1 MTNVNYENNN
11 ILWTVQSHLQN
22 LTIRDCT
29 CEQYFFILNQLPCL
43 KTFTIRDCLVKHTN
57 GKSLISATSTFQS
70 SLESL
75 TMNDCSLSLENFELL
90 LHSIN
95 TLRHLKLISRSRRLN
110 SIFDGYRWENI
121 IRTKLPALCNF
132 QCFFSYIAF
141 TSSTHASNI
150 ESLIVPFRAPFWV
163 QEKRWLVYCTCVL
176 RHSNIWLYT
185 TPICVPDIDT
195 SFRCEILSTNDS
207 YHLTKRP
214 IHTIINPTSDENLT
228 ELNLQQHLIFL
239 TGARYLANF
248 MQQSKTITKLD
259 LAQNQLHAMG
269 AQYMADAL
277 RNNVTLTTL
286 NLYDNDTGNEGIKYI
301 AEALV
306 HNTTLIK
313 LDLGQN
319 RIGNM
324 GTEYFSGAL
333 KLNSSITELNLTVN
347 EIREEGAQ
355 YLADALRQNTTL
367 VTLDLQVNDIDNTG
381 AQVLIDALQQNKTMK
396 LLMLYG
402 NKISY
407 ELKSQLSAQDSRID
421 C

>member
-214 IHTIINPTSDENLT
+214 IHTIINPTSDEVFFV
-228 ELNLQQHLIFL
+228 Q
-239 TGARYLANF
+239 
-248 MQQSKTITKLD
+248 TITKLD

-355 YLADALRQNTTL
+355 YLADALRQNTVSVYVEYFIEFSPL
-367 VTLDLQVNDIDNTG
+367 HISIDF
-381 AQVLIDALQQNKTMK
+381 D
-396 LLMLYG
+396 
-402 NKISY
+402 
-407 ELKSQLSAQDSRID
+407 
-421 C
+421 

>member
-1 MTNVNYENNN
+1 M
-11 ILWTVQSHLQN
+11 
-22 LTIRDCT
+22 IRDCT
-29 CEQYFFILNQLPCL
+29 YEQYFFILNQLPCL

-75 TMNDCSLSLENFELL
+75 TMNDCSVSLENFELL
-90 LHSIN
+90 LQSIN
-95 TLRHLKLISRSRRLN
+95 TLRHLKLISRSRRLD
-110 SIFDGYRWENI
+110 SMFDGYRWENI

-132 QCFFSYIAF
+132 QSFFSYIAF

-163 QEKRWLVYCTCVL
+163 QEKRWLVCCACVL

-195 SFRCEILSTNDS
+195 SFICEILSTNDS

-214 IHTIINPTSDENLT
+214 IHTIINPASDEVFFV
-228 ELNLQQHLIFL
+228 Q
-239 TGARYLANF
+239 
-248 MQQSKTITKLD
+248 TITKLD
-259 LAQNQLHAMG
+259 LAKNQLHAMG

-286 NLYDNDTGNEGIKYI
+286 NLYDNDIGNEGIKYI

-306 HNTTLIK
+306 H
-313 LDLGQN
+313 
-319 RIGNM
+319 
-324 GTEYFSGAL
+324 
-333 KLNSSITELNLTVN
+333 
-347 EIREEGAQ
+347 
-355 YLADALRQNTTL
+355 NTTL

-402 NKISY
+402 NKILY
-407 ELKSQLSAQDSRID
+407 ELKPQLNAQNRRID

>member
-22 LTIRDCT
+22 LMIRDCT
-29 CEQYFFILNQLPCL
+29 YEQYFFILNQLPCL
-43 KTFTIRDCLVKHTN
+43 KTFAIRDCLVKHTN

-90 LHSIN
+90 LQPIN
-95 TLRHLKLISRSRRLN
+95 TLRHLKLISRSRILD
-110 SIFDGYRWENI
+110 SMFDGYRWENI

-141 TSSTHASNI
+141 ASSTHASNI

-163 QEKRWLVYCTCVL
+163 QEKRWLVCCACVL

-214 IHTIINPTSDENLT
+214 IHTIINPASDENLT

-248 MQQSKTITKLD
+248 MQQSKVFFVQTITKLD

-277 RNNVTLTTL
+277 RNNV
-286 NLYDNDTGNEGIKYI
+286 
-301 AEALV
+301 
-306 HNTTLIK
+306 
-313 LDLGQN
+313 
-319 RIGNM
+319 
-324 GTEYFSGAL
+324 
-333 KLNSSITELNLTVN
+333 
-347 EIREEGAQ
+347 
-355 YLADALRQNTTL
+355 
-367 VTLDLQVNDIDNTG
+367 
-381 AQVLIDALQQNKTMK
+381 
-396 LLMLYG
+396 
-402 NKISY
+402 
-407 ELKSQLSAQDSRID
+407 
-421 C
+421 

>member
-22 LTIRDCT
+22 LMIRDCT
-29 CEQYFFILNQLPCL
+29 YEQYFFILNQLPCL
-43 KTFTIRDCLVKHTN
+43 KTFAIRDCLVKHTN

-90 LHSIN
+90 LQPIN
-95 TLRHLKLISRSRRLN
+95 TLRHLKLISRSRILD
-110 SIFDGYRWENI
+110 SMFDGYRWENI

-141 TSSTHASNI
+141 ASSTHASNI

-163 QEKRWLVYCTCVL
+163 QEKRWLVCCACVL

-214 IHTIINPTSDENLT
+214 IHTIINPASDENLT

-306 HNTTLIK
+306 HNT
-313 LDLGQN
+313 
-319 RIGNM
+319 
-324 GTEYFSGAL
+324 
-333 KLNSSITELNLTVN
+333 SITELNLTVN

-355 YLADALRQNTTL
+355 YLADALRQNTVSVYVEYFIEFSPL
-367 VTLDLQVNDIDNTG
+367 HISIDF
-381 AQVLIDALQQNKTMK
+381 D
-396 LLMLYG
+396 
-402 NKISY
+402 
-407 ELKSQLSAQDSRID
+407 
-421 C
+421 

>member
-1 MTNVNYENNN
+1 M
-11 ILWTVQSHLQN
+11 
-22 LTIRDCT
+22 IRDCT
-29 CEQYFFILNQLPCL
+29 YEQYFFILNQLPCL

-75 TMNDCSLSLENFELL
+75 TMNDCSVSLENFELL
-90 LHSIN
+90 LQSIN
-95 TLRHLKLISRSRRLN
+95 TLRHLKLISRSRRLY
-110 SIFDGYRWENI
+110 SMFDGYRWENI

-163 QEKRWLVYCTCVL
+163 QEKRWLVCCACVL

-195 SFRCEILSTNDS
+195 SFICEILSTNDS

-214 IHTIINPTSDENLT
+214 IHTIINPASDENLT
-228 ELNLQQHLIFL
+228 ELNLQQHLIFW
-239 TGARYLANF
+239 TGAIYLANF
-248 MQQSKTITKLD
+248 MQQSKAN
-259 LAQNQLHAMG
+259 LAKNQLHAMG

-286 NLYDNDTGNEGIKYI
+286 NLYDNDIGNEGIKYI

-306 HNTTLIK
+306 H
-313 LDLGQN
+313 
-319 RIGNM
+319 
-324 GTEYFSGAL
+324 
-333 KLNSSITELNLTVN
+333 
-347 EIREEGAQ
+347 
-355 YLADALRQNTTL
+355 NTTL

-407 ELKSQLSAQDSRID
+407 ELKPQLSAQNRRID